1 MSKLFIDVIKRK
13 QTKFLFLFSSF
24 LVYNRDLFN
33 LKNRKLF
40 CEVVEE
46 IDDEYY
52 VADIKKFMKKYYMSP
67 DSKRKSFI
75 LFSGNGNKE
84 LSQEVAK
91 DLKATLGKV
100 SLLKK
105 ENGESF
111 IKVHENV
118 NNKNIIIIQSLSS
131 PINENLME
139 LLFLIS
145 TLKRESAKKIIVV
158 IPYFSYSRKT
168 VPERVGDACS
178 HPASVIVRL
187 LEGLGVD
194 QVIAIEMHSK
204 HITGFSKSMP
214 IIDLD
219 MVFVGASY
227 FLEKIA
233 KHEISANPVIVSPD
247 VNGAVR
253 ARKFKDILE
262 LSGIPA
268 KMGFVAD
275 LKEIKNG
282 AYDYN
287 HT

>member
-1 MSKLFIDVIKRK
+1 MSNYSKYFFNRLKVPLLNS
-13 QTKFLFLFSSF
+13 TLVLSSF
-24 LVYNRDLFN
+24 LIYKSNFH
-33 LKNRKLF
+33 KLNKIK

-52 VADIKKFMKKYYMSP
+52 VADIKKFMKKYYLSP
-67 DSKRKSFI
+67 DSKKQSFI
-75 LFSGNGNKE
+75 LFSGNGNRE

-100 SLLKK
+100 SMIKK

-111 IKVHENV
+111 IKIHENV
-118 NNKNIIIIQSLSS
+118 NNRNIIIIQSLSP

-139 LLFLIS
+139 LMFLIS
-145 TLKRESAKKIIVV
+145 ALKRESAKKIIVV
-158 IPYFSYSRKT
+158 LPYFSYSRKT
-168 VPERVGDACS
+168 VPKTVGEACPN
-178 HPASVIVRL
+178 PASVIIRL

-194 QVIAIEMHSK
+194 QVIAIELHSK

-227 FLEKIA
+227 FLEKIS

-268 KMGFVAD
+268 KIGFVAD
-275 LKEIKNG
+275 FRENANKSDTSTK
-282 AYDYN
+282 
-287 HT
+287 